1 MDLVL
6 RRIYLSVLVTAI
18 FSLFLIGKL
27 IDQVFDSQTIVFDQ
41 QDFIVEANLLKNIAS
56 QLELV
61 KPAQLEAEV
70 EKWSLTFNLQLELE
84 QQQNVSLSTELADEI
99 NSEVGL
105 VIDSEDNVEIIRS
118 IKNHPNYLLTLTTQS
133 KFAKTKDTNTEL
145 EIWLTILFY
154 LSFCLI
160 LAVWAFPLAKRLS
173 NLNRMASVFG
183 AGDLTKRIKVS
194 RFSYIKQLE
203 VSFNRM
209 ANQIEDLI
217 AENKLLAG
225 SISHDLRTPLSCLRF
240 GVDAALET
248 NKEGKKDYYL
258 TRMDEDLTRMESML
272 EAFLDYASLE
282 RKRFELVK
290 TQVDIVDLI
299 QSAAKGCE
307 ILAEKNGKE
316 IKVDCHCQSDSSV
329 VELDQGWFSR
339 AITNLITNAINYS
352 KSTVQISCRVNNNS
366 LKIIIAD
373 DGEGVPEK
381 DRDNV
386 FRAFV
391 KLDKSR
397 TQRDNFGLGLAI
409 VARVISW
416 HEGKI
421 ELDHCENLGG
431 AKFTVTLF
439 R

>member
-1 MDLVL
+1 MK
-6 RRIYLSVLVTAI
+6 RIYLSVLITAI

-27 IDQVFDSQTIVFDQ
+27 IDQVFDAQSVVFDH
-41 QDFIVEANLLKNIAS
+41 QDFVVEASLLKNIS
-56 QLELV
+56 RQLELV
-61 KPAQLEAEV
+61 ASEQLESETV
-70 EKWSLTFNLQLELE
+70 RWSKNFSLQLKLE
-84 QQQNVSLSTELADEI
+84 QQQNLSLSSELAKEV
-99 NSEVGL
+99 NSSTGL
-105 VIDSEDNVEIIRS
+105 IIDSGDSVEIIRA
-118 IKNHPNYLLTLTTQS
+118 IKNHPNFLLSLTTQS
-133 KFAKTKDTNTEL
+133 KFSKNKDPNSEL
-145 EIWLTILFY
+145 EIMLTVLFY

-173 NLNRMASVFG
+173 NLNRMASEFG
-183 AGDLTKRIKVS
+183 AGDLSKRISVS

-209 ANQIEDLI
+209 ANQIEDLV

-248 NKEGKKDYYL
+248 RKDGKKDYYL

-290 TQVDIVDLI
+290 TQVDIVSLI
-299 QSAAKGCE
+299 ESTVKGCE
-307 ILAEKNGKE
+307 LLADKKGKRF
-316 IKVDCHCQSDSSV
+316 KVDCECQSDSSV
-329 VELDQGWFSR
+329 IELDPGWFTR
-339 AITNLITNAINYS
+339 AVTNLITNAINYCN
-352 KSTVQISCRVNNNS
+352 TTIQVSCRISTNN
-366 LKIIIAD
+366 IRIVIAD
-373 DGEGVPEK
+373 DGEGIPEK
-381 DRDNV
+381 DHQNV

-397 TQRDNFGLGLAI
+397 TEREHFGLGLAI

-416 HEGKI
+416 HDGTI
-421 ELDHCENLGG
+421 ELARSRELGG
-431 AKFTVTLF
+431 AEFTITLF